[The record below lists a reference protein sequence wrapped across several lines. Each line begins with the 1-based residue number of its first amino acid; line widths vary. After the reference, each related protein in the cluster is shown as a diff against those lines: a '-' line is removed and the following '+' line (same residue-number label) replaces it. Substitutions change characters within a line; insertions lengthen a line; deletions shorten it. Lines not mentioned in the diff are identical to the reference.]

1 MKEAYK
7 MDENKKRLLSQI
19 RELHFMSVD
28 LNLYLDN
35 FPACEKAVSK
45 YNETVTELNV
55 LRKQYEEDY
64 GPFVNF
70 GYFSSKLPWQWTEEP
85 WPWQLGE

>member
-1 MKEAYK
+1 MYK
-7 MDENKKRLLSQI
+7 LDEGKRKLLSQI

-35 FPACEKAVSK
+35 FPTCEKAAAK
-45 YNETVTELNV
+45 YNETVKELDM
-55 LRKQYEEDY
+55 LRKKYEDNY

-70 GYFSSKLPWQWTEEP
+70 GYFSSKLPWQWVDEP
-85 WPWQLGE
+85 WPWQICE